1 MEGSQKFGSFPF
13 SSSSSFFLGRVVGLN
28 VIIIRSPSVS
38 KAVVCIYD
46 LRGRFSKMLVMPGR
60 AESTDAQIEHG
71 TQSILHSTLYA
82 QPWWHG
88 ARNSSSVTTEADG
101 SNGQEEK
108 HAKSIVSST
117 TLSTGELLGVNSSM
131 ELVGHSIVLTSSLYS
146 DAQIGGPLTSSYG
159 PQAMVPHLYGVHGRM
174 PLPLDMAEE
183 PVYVNAKQ
191 YHGILR
197 RRQIRAKAELERK
210 AVRGRKPY
218 LHESRHQHA
227 MRRPRGSGGRFL
239 NTKKLDSEDSSLAA
253 EKAVNP
259 SVDLPTLFVKTS
271 TSQGFPTRSVRADST
286 GDMLR
291 LYTSSNGNAS
301 VNGLSSLYHS
311 DATEYKGMS
320 CLGVEKETLQLYEGP
335 NGAYK

>member
-1 MEGSQKFGSFPF
+1 
-13 SSSSSFFLGRVVGLN
+13 
-28 VIIIRSPSVS
+28 
-38 KAVVCIYD
+38 
-46 LRGRFSKMLVMPGR
+46 MLVMPGR
-60 AESTDAQIEHG
+60 AENIDPQLEQG
-71 TQSILHSTLYA
+71 TQSISHSSLCV

-88 ARNSSSVTTEADG
+88 ARNSISVTTEDG

-108 HAKSIVSST
+108 HAKSVVSST
-117 TLSTGELLGVNSSM
+117 TLSTGEHLGVNSPM
-131 ELVGHSIVLTSSLYS
+131 ELLQVLTSSLYS
-146 DAQIGGPLTSSYG
+146 DPQFVGPLTSSYG

-174 PLPLDMAEE
+174 PLPLEMAEE

-197 RRQIRAKAELERK
+197 RRRLRAKAELERK
-210 AVRGRKPY
+210 ALKGRKPY

-239 NTKKLDSEDSSLAA
+239 NTKKQDIDDSSLAS

-259 SVDLPTLFVKTS
+259 SVDLPTQFVKTS
-271 TSQGFPTRSVRADST
+271 TSQGFHTRSARADST

-301 VNGLSSLYHS
+301 ANGLSSSHHS
-311 DATEYKGMS
+311 DAIEYKGMS